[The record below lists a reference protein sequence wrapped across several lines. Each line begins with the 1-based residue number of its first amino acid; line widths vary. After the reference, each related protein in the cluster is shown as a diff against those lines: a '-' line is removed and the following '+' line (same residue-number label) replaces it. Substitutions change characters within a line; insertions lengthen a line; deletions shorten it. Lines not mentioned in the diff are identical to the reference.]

1 MVIFNKLF
9 MAIQN
14 NLLNIISFL
23 FRFKNGEVVIP
34 DLRISVHTNEEG
46 QVKSTLTIDHFSNLD
61 ITNVRL
67 YCINCI
73 KLIFF

>member
-1 MVIFNKLF
+1 MVILF
-9 MAIQN
+9 KQYMTIQN
-14 NLLNIISFL
+14 SLLNIMSYL

-46 QVKSTLTIDHFSNLD
+46 QVKSILTIDHFSNLD

-67 YCINCI
+67 YCIN
-73 KLIFF
+73 